1 MDFTEETNIGF
12 LLTEKTIVRSEPFT
26 NKEVLMDALI
36 TRICEA
42 HHIEDL
48 EFLQSKIRE
57 REKGIST
64 TLDTGLSLPHAR
76 IDGLNDFAAALALL
90 PYGLNEKKESSS
102 SIIRLM
108 FIFLSPNKKEFYSRH
123 LQILRKAALLFQPDF
138 IDTLNLASAEEA
150 LRLIRSKKIS

>member
-1 MDFTEETNIGF
+1 MDFLEETSIGF
-12 LLTEKTIVRSEPFT
+12 LLTEKTIVRAEPFT
-26 NKEVLMDALI
+26 KKEVLMDALI
-36 TRICEA
+36 SRICEA
-42 HHIEDL
+42 HQITDL
-48 EFLQSKIRE
+48 EILQSKVHE

-90 PYGLNEKKESSS
+90 PYGLDEQKKSS

-108 FIFLSPNKKEFYSRH
+108 FIFLSPNKKEFYSQH

-138 IDTLNLASAEEA
+138 IDALNLASAEEA
-150 LRLIRSKKIS
+150 LRLIRSRKI